1 MEDHTYSSSKLEKR
15 DSLSHPSKRKRI
27 LKSEQDR
34 RHEKTRVNIG
44 VAFPRWRD
52 LMLQKG
58 FSRHAELATFLLD
71 SYERTLATTT
81 STPMKGK
88 HRSMEDPPLSSIS
101 SGNEKD
107 EHLSGVTGTPEIE
120 SLQQSVHDMVISED
134 DLDEDVFN
142 DPMNSVIDWED
153 RENMSSAEQRDD
165 SSDDEYLPPIS
176 IRMGGALKSA
186 PSIDGLPIIGLD
198 ETVHDLQGCGDD
210 PQECLADVD
219 VPILPGTEK
228 VIVAEDIVGVRA
240 AVVYENCLKQLVEFI
255 TLPLDRFK
263 RKYNKNARRYS
274 VYSLKSEKGYEYIPV
289 LQSKIINER
298 LARGVGMPRTRSM
311 RDDDPRRLGLVPP
324 IAPPPI
330 SELVQIQVSR
340 GLVSELNTAT
350 GLQ

>member
-1 MEDHTYSSSKLEKR
+1 MSIFCF
-15 DSLSHPSKRKRI
+15 SL
-27 LKSEQDR
+27 
-34 RHEKTRVNIG
+34 
-44 VAFPRWRD
+44 
-52 LMLQKG
+52 
-58 FSRHAELATFLLD
+58 
-71 SYERTLATTT
+71 
-81 STPMKGK
+81 
-88 HRSMEDPPLSSIS
+88 
-101 SGNEKD
+101 
-107 EHLSGVTGTPEIE
+107 
-120 SLQQSVHDMVISED
+120 SVHDMVISED

-240 AVVYENCLKQLVEFI
+240 AVVYENSLKQLVEFI
-255 TLPLDRFK
+255 TLPLDRCTALTHKAEVCGSRAPFHKKISYKGTAISVQWVSITEKNHIKCMLFRQAFSYKVYEARVLLAALDYNFHLNRPAIRNAEGQLIFK

>member
-1 MEDHTYSSSKLEKR
+1 MEDHIYSSSKLEKR

-71 SYERTLATTT
+71 
-81 STPMKGK
+81 
-88 HRSMEDPPLSSIS
+88 
-101 SGNEKD
+101 
-107 EHLSGVTGTPEIE
+107 
-120 SLQQSVHDMVISED
+120 
-134 DLDEDVFN
+134 
-142 DPMNSVIDWED
+142 
-153 RENMSSAEQRDD
+153 
-165 SSDDEYLPPIS
+165 
-176 IRMGGALKSA
+176 
-186 PSIDGLPIIGLD
+186 
-198 ETVHDLQGCGDD
+198 
-210 PQECLADVD
+210 
-219 VPILPGTEK
+219 
-228 VIVAEDIVGVRA
+228 
-240 AVVYENCLKQLVEFI
+240 
-255 TLPLDRFK
+255 RFK

-274 VYSLKSEKGYEYIPV
+274 VYSLKSEKGYEYILV